1 MFSTRP
7 AMFSNA
13 RFSRTRRK
21 QVSRDALKE
30 ERTPLLDL
38 DDVEQF
44 ESELASCF
52 DAPPPPPLNIRVSV
66 VSFRFSLM
74 LLGKFLGT
82 LLDPLV

>member
-1 MFSTRP
+1 MFIRGLCLHFLNAP
-7 AMFSNA
+7 VGAFSE
-13 RFSRTRRK
+13 

-44 ESELASCF
+44 ESELAACF

-66 VSFRFSLM
+66 RCVLSP
-74 LLGKFLGT
+74 FLFA
-82 LLDPLV
+82 